1 MNRCARLAALI
12 VCAILLSGQ
21 IRAEPAQEGYSAA
34 GLYNLA
40 NSFAR
45 AGKPGMAVLNYE
57 RASLLAP
64 NDPDIEANLRLVRE
78 SSHQPVKPRNWLER
92 MATIAGPQVTAWLGV
107 IGILIAGAGLLT
119 GVHSVRFRWIRR
131 LGIVAGIG
139 LAGLT
144 VGNAVALWP
153 ILHAGVVIS
162 AQAPV
167 RVSPVPMGD
176 SLFVLPEAE
185 TVMIKAEHE
194 GFVLIETRAG
204 RTGWVS
210 RANLASVVPSVQ

>member
-1 MNRCARLAALI
+1 MKRRARLTVLI
-12 VCAILLSGQ
+12 VGTMLLVGHT
-21 IRAEPAQEGYSAA
+21 RAEPAQEGYSAA
-34 GLYNLA
+34 GLYDLA

-57 RASLLAP
+57 RAGLLAP

-78 SSHQPVKPRNWLER
+78 SSHQPVRSRNWLER
-92 MATIAGPQVTAWLGV
+92 MATIASPQTTAWLGV
-107 IGILIAGAGLLT
+107 IGILIAGAGVLS
-119 GVHSVRFRWIRR
+119 GVLSIRFRWIRR
-131 LGIVAGIG
+131 MGVLAGIG
-139 LAGLT
+139 LVGLT
-144 VGNAVALWP
+144 VGNAMVLWP
-153 ILHAGVVIS
+153 TLHAGVIIS
-162 AQAPV
+162 VQAPV

-194 GFVLIETRAG
+194 GFVLVETRTG

-210 RANLASVVPSVQ
+210 RANLASVVPR

>member
-1 MNRCARLAALI
+1 MSRSVRVAAL
-12 VCAILLSGQ
+12 VAAAILLGGQ
-21 IRAEPAQEGYSAA
+21 IRAEPAQPGYSAA

-45 AGKPGMAVLNYE
+45 DGKPGMAVLNYE
-57 RASLLAP
+57 RARLLAP
-64 NDPDIEANLRLVRE
+64 NDPDIEANLRFVRE
-78 SSHQPVKPRNWLER
+78 SAHLPATSRNRLER
-92 MATIAGPQVTAWLGV
+92 VATMMSPRAMAWLGV
-107 IGILIAGAGLLT
+107 LGILIAGAGLLA
-119 GVHSVRFRWIRR
+119 GEFAARLRWIRR
-131 LGIVAGIG
+131 IGVVAGLG

-144 VGNAVALWP
+144 ICNAAVLWP
-153 ILHAGVVIS
+153 TLHAGVIITGT
-162 AQAPV
+162 APV

-210 RANLASVVPSVQ
+210 SANLVAVVPRH

>member
-1 MNRCARLAALI
+1 MNRRAQLAALI
-12 VCAILLSGQ
+12 LGTMLLGGQ
-21 IRAEPAQEGYSAA
+21 IRAEPEQEGYSAA

-45 AGKPGMAVLNYE
+45 SGKPGMAVLNYE
-57 RASLLAP
+57 RAGLLAP

-78 SSHQPVKPRNWLER
+78 STHQPVKSRNWFER
-92 MATIAGPQVTAWLGV
+92 VATIASPQATAWLGV
-107 IGILIAGAGLLT
+107 VGILIAGAGLLT
-119 GVHSVRFRWIRR
+119 GVLSVRFRWVRR
-131 LGIVAGIG
+131 MGTVAGIG
-139 LAGLT
+139 LVGLT
-144 VGNAVALWP
+144 VCNAVVLWP
-153 ILHAGVVIS
+153 TLHAGVIIS
-162 AQAPV
+162 AQAAV

-210 RANLASVVPSVQ
+210 RANLASVVSR

>member
-1 MNRCARLAALI
+1 MNPCARLAVLI
-12 VCAILLSGQ
+12 VGAILCGAQ
-21 IRAEPAQEGYSAA
+21 IRAQPATQGYSAA
-34 GLYNLA
+34 ELYNLG

-64 NDPDIEANLRLVRE
+64 NDPDIQANLRVVRE
-78 SSHQPVKPRNWLER
+78 SSHQPVKSRSGLER
-92 MATIAGPQVTAWLGV
+92 LAMMMRPQSVAWLG
-107 IGILIAGAGLLT
+107 ILGILITGVGLLT
-119 GVHSVRFRWIRR
+119 GQLVSRFRWVRR
-131 LGIVAGIG
+131 IGMVAGIG
-139 LAGLT
+139 LIGLT
-144 VGNAVALWP
+144 VCHGVLLWP
-153 ILHAGVVIS
+153 TLHAGVIIT
-162 AQAPV
+162 AAAPV

-194 GFVLIETRAG
+194 EFVLIETGAG

-210 RANLASVVPSVQ
+210 RANLASVVPRR